1 ASTEPK
7 EKPNDTYLPAD
18 NAATRHTRR
27 FHCDPDGRFSA
38 RQGVSSLG
46 IRRGLFLPG
55 QPPEHCTPE
64 RGLRSHGRGH
74 DLRHTD
80 GRNWNRLIGC
90 GQIKIH
96 QDGSHELASIAVA
109 PAWRG
114 QGVASALVERLITTP
129 KQPLYLTCRAHLG
142 AFYERFGFNAIQPAE
157 MPPYFRRV
165 YRLFNLLPRFSRGK
179 SDLLVMRR

>member
-1 ASTEPK
+1 M
-7 EKPNDTYLPAD
+7 NYWIQPAVSQD
-18 NAATRHTRR
+18 NAAIRALIRTVKIN
-27 FHCDPDGRFSA
+27 P
-38 RQGVSSLG
+38 LG
-46 IRRGLFLPG
+46 IYWPRFLIAVDD
-55 QPPEHCTPE
+55 E
-64 RGLRSHGRGH
+64 
-74 DLRHTD
+74 
-80 GRNWNRLIGC
+80 NRLIGC